1 MRSSF
6 LLVGGV
12 RGACAVDLSEQ
23 ANIVGCYANAIQG
36 SYRDAIRDAY
46 KLGMD
51 PFSEHALGA
60 RASSVGPWDSSDHLT
75 DLRVHRAERD
85 LWSLLEMLT
94 TANLLA
100 DLDDRQCQD
109 NLDGALSVLPV
120 MASIPEHINTAYQ
133 ADPRLRKGAV
143 VREWIE
149 RAVVDRVV
157 EPPVIRSDPY
167 GETLARLSK
176 TRNDRNRSRSSAMQV
191 QSLHPDGQLSSLD
204 GCLLALDGSDQR
216 DQESLLKAI
225 WQLIRSGQ
233 VTRAHQLAAEHHSYW
248 LAASLQGMSY
258 HHHEPIIVPGADG
271 ASSEQVVGTARMGN
285 TRQPIWVKS
294 CLAYSNKLAAAA
306 SSWNNNS
313 IAAAAPSK
321 ASIGSRSLPHGTSSG
336 ASLAALLEM
345 SIFAALS
352 NNTKVLLSSNPL
364 ISSWHDRLWVYLKA
378 AHDRDIT
385 TIVHR
390 YRTRKAA
397 FSSLFPGCDETTV
410 SIERQMLDE
419 LGASEMS
426 HISTGNCISILNK
439 VPPPHNVADVE
450 SLVLGM
456 QAAIIEG
463 ASGWTH
469 YVQNTMATVLSS
481 APASSSSFR
490 GREHLLRIYC
500 HVCIWAKHG
509 PLDDATNFAGTV
521 TDEVMYAAIEAYI
534 DYLIQQKQHSLIAAY
549 AVYLSRSRRIVKYA
563 QLLQSMQASATNDA
577 ASRHH
582 LQSTDAQQLEVLQLA
597 KIYFPEE
604 VIEITRTVAERLG
617 ETPLMDA
624 EGGSSVS
631 ISSGLVAVER
641 ASIRAAPPL
650 RQVGPLK
657 IRPRPMKSSFAAP
670 SSTVQMPPTTA
681 AAVDAHR
688 GHRVSIS
695 MEDPRSSAVTAEET
709 QKMEA
714 VRWLFLDPQYVLEAV
729 QQANRLA
736 VKLLSAHR
744 QSLRISPI
752 RAIVSDYIPFD
763 AVAVGEALLQLRRDA
778 LDDEQAQV
786 GSQCSGCH
794 VMSCDLSIPRLC
806 LMYCI

>member
-12 RGACAVDLSEQ
+12 RGASAVDLSDQ
-23 ANIVGCYANAIQG
+23 ANIVGCYANAIQE
-36 SYRDAIRDAY
+36 SYRDAIREAY

-51 PFSEHALGA
+51 PFSDHDLGT
-60 RASSVGPWDSSDHLT
+60 RSSVGQWNSN

-94 TANLLA
+94 AANLLA
-100 DLDDRQCQD
+100 DLDDRQCQS
-109 NLDGALSVLPV
+109 NLDVALSLLSV
-120 MASIPEHINTAYQ
+120 MASIPEHINAAYQ
-133 ADPRLRKGAV
+133 ADPRLRKGAI

-176 TRNDRNRSRSSAMQV
+176 TRHDRSRSRSSAVHV
-191 QSLHPDGQLSSLD
+191 QSLHPDGQLSYPD

-225 WQLIRSGQ
+225 WQLVRSGQ
-233 VTRAHQLAAEHHSYW
+233 VTRAHQLAAERHMYW
-248 LAASLQGMSY
+248 LAAALQGMTY
-258 HHHEPIIVPGADG
+258 HHHEPIIAPRADG
-271 ASSEQVVGTARMGN
+271 ASSEVVGTARMGN
-285 TRQPIWVKS
+285 TRQPVWVKS

-313 IAAAAPSK
+313 FIAASPSK
-321 ASIGSRSLPHGTSSG
+321 AIGSRSLPRGSSG
-336 ASLAALLEM
+336 SASLAALLEM

-352 NNTKVLLSSNPL
+352 NNTRVLLSSPL

-385 TIVHR
+385 AIVHR
-390 YRTRKAA
+390 YRTGKAA
-397 FSSLFPGCDETTV
+397 FSGLFPGCDEKTLAV
-410 SIERQMLDE
+410 ERELLD
-419 LGASEMS
+419 LGASELS
-426 HISTGNCISILNK
+426 HVSTGNCIHILNK
-439 VPPPHNVADVE
+439 VPPPHNEADVE
-450 SLVLGM
+450 SLVLDM

-469 YVQNTMATVLSS
+469 YVQTTMTTMLSS
-481 APASSSSFR
+481 DPSSSFI

-500 HVCIWAKHG
+500 HVCIWVKHG
-509 PLDDATNFAGTV
+509 PVDDATNFAATV

-534 DYLIQQKQHSLIAAY
+534 DHLIQQKQHSLIAAY

-577 ASRHH
+577 ASKH
-582 LQSTDAQQLEVLQLA
+582 LQLASFDQSTDALEVLQLA
-597 KIYFPEE
+597 KTYFPAE
-604 VIEITRTVAERLG
+604 VIEITRAVAERVG
-617 ETPLMDA
+617 EIPSMDA
-624 EGGSSVS
+624 KGRVDSS
-631 ISSGLVAVER
+631 LVVAER

-650 RQVGPLK
+650 RQVGSLK
-657 IRPRPMKSSFAAP
+657 IRPRPMKSSFATP
-670 SSTVQMPPTTA
+670 SSAVQMSPSGPSTA
-681 AAVDAHR
+681 ADTHR
-688 GHRVSIS
+688 HRVSSS
-695 MEDPRSSAVTAEET
+695 MDLSSVVTAEEI

-714 VRWLFLDPQYVLEAV
+714 LRWLFLDPLYVLEAV

-736 VKLLSAHR
+736 VKLLSSHR
-744 QSLRISPI
+744 QSLRIGPLRS
-752 RAIVSDYIPFD
+752 IVSDYIPSD
-763 AVAVGEALLQLRRDA
+763 AGTVGEALLQLRRDA

-786 GSQCSGCH
+786 GSRTCH
-794 VMSCDLSIPRLC
+794 VTCRYPGWSSSGIRYVMNNAMFI
-806 LMYCI
+806 